1 MLILNRSEIES
12 RIDFSSAARAIE
24 DAYRAVSEGRVNLPP
39 VGYIKLP
46 EHGGDCHVK
55 YGHIEGDDNFVIK
68 IAAGFPGNEALGL
81 ANNSGVVVVMSAKT
95 GAAVAVLHDEM
106 VMTDIRTGIGGAIAS
121 RLLARADARNVA
133 IIGTGVQARRQ
144 VEAHVALLGADL
156 EFHVWGRSL
165 EKAAQAAGEISRF
178 ANITVADDLASA
190 CRNADVI
197 VTITAASTP
206 IVKRE
211 WVRPGTHITA
221 VGADAPG
228 KQELATSLVGAADK
242 LFCDLKSQCIDHGE
256 LAIPAA
262 AAKIDPDEVTEIG
275 DVLIDS
281 RKGRTADSQITIC
294 DLTGL
299 AVQDIAMANV
309 VLRGQSELH

>member
-12 RIDFSSAARAIE
+12 RIDFSSAAEAIE

-46 EHGGDCHVK
+46 EHGGDCHIK

-68 IAAGFPGNEALGL
+68 IAAGFPRNEELGL
-81 ANNSGVVVVMSAKT
+81 PNGSGVVVVMSAKT

-121 RLLARADARNVA
+121 RLLAHAGARNIA

-144 VEAHVALLGADL
+144 VEAHVALMGAGL
-156 EFHVWGRSL
+156 EFQLWGRSGD
-165 EKAAQAAGEISRF
+165 KAERAAAEISRF
-178 ANITVADDLASA
+178 ANITVVDDLGTA

-197 VTITAASTP
+197 VTTTAATTP
-206 IVKRE
+206 FIKRE

-228 KQELATSLVGAADK
+228 KQELETSLVSAADR

-256 LAIPAA
+256 LAVPAA
-262 AAKIDPDEVTEIG
+262 AGKIDPDKVTEIG

-281 RKGRTADSQITIC
+281 GKGRTADSQVTIC

-309 VLRGQSELH
+309 VLRSHSEQL